1 MTTSSLPGLD
11 AVEREKKV
19 RRFSR
24 LTLLALPL
32 LLFLALFFI
41 WPIIGLLKQ
50 GFYSHGV
57 LSVDNYRRLLDV
69 PIYRIVLQNTFVI
82 AAVVTVS
89 CIVMSYPLAYLM
101 ASVKPALSKLL
112 FFAVLLPFW
121 SSALVRTSAWIAL
134 LQQNGPLNTLLVTTR
149 LIDQPVAFLYN
160 FTGVLIGMT
169 HVLMPFVV
177 LPLYSS
183 FRSMDKSLIQAAQ
196 SLGADSIGIFIRV
209 ILPLTRPGVV
219 AGAIIV
225 FMNAVGYY
233 ITPSLMGGPAQRMIA
248 ELISHNIS
256 DELNWGI
263 AAALAGVLLVTTLFA
278 LWLFNRLFGLDKLMS
293 GPSGKGNQI
302 VTARRTGGGRI
313 SALAG
318 LLCAVFLLLPI
329 VIVIPMSFGT
339 GSFPTFP
346 PAEYGI
352 RWYRNFLG
360 DPKWMAALWQ
370 SLKIGAMVTLVSM
383 LLGATAAL
391 GVYKMRPGRRSWL
404 ETLYI
409 IPMSVPAIIT
419 AVALYYLCGPLGLIN
434 NSVALI
440 IGHTVLATPYVY
452 ITLRAALQAF
462 DPSLELAALS
472 LGASWPQMFRRIMLP
487 ALLPGLVGGAVFAFI
502 TSFDDVVM
510 ALFLTTLR
518 NRTLPKLMY
527 EGLSFDF
534 DPTVISASCVL
545 IAATALILLAHSL
558 PGRQGE
564 KNATTTR

>member
-1 MTTSSLPGLD
+1 MSSTTLSVVG
-11 AVEREKKV
+11 REKGQ
-19 RRFSR
+19 RRYSP
-24 LTLLALPL
+24 LVLLVLPL
-32 LLFLALFFI
+32 LVFLALFFI
-41 WPIIGLLKQ
+41 WPILGLLKQ
-50 GFYSHGV
+50 GFYSHGA
-57 LSVDNYRRLLDV
+57 LSADNYLRLLAV
-69 PIYRIVLQNTFVI
+69 PIYRVVLQNTFTI
-82 AAVVTVS
+82 AAVVTAS
-89 CIVMSYPLAYLM
+89 CVIMSYPLAYLM
-101 ASVKPALSKLL
+101 ASVRPVLAKLL

-134 LQQNGPLNTLLVTTR
+134 LQQNGPLNTLLITTS
-149 LIDQPVAFLYN
+149 LIDRPIAFLYN

-183 FRSMDKSLIQAAQ
+183 FRTLDNSLIQAAQ
-196 SLGADSIGIFIRV
+196 GLGAGSIGIFTRV

-293 GPSGKGNQI
+293 GQAGKGRQMGNG
-302 VTARRTGGGRI
+302 RRTGGGRI

-318 LLCAVFLLLPI
+318 GLCALFLLLPI
-329 VIVIPMSFGT
+329 LVVVPMSFGS

-346 PAEYGI
+346 PTEYGI
-352 RWYRNFLG
+352 RWYRNFFQ
-360 DPKWMAALWQ
+360 DAKWMDALWQ
-370 SLKIGAMVTLVSM
+370 SVKVGAIVTVVSM
-383 LLGATAAL
+383 VLGATAAL
-391 GVYKMRPGRRSWL
+391 GVYKMRAGRRGLL
-404 ETLYI
+404 EALFI

-434 NSVALI
+434 NSLALV

-452 ITLRAALQAF
+452 ITLRAALQSF

-472 LGASWPQMFRRIMLP
+472 LGAGWAQMFRRVMLP
-487 ALLPGLVGGAVFAFI
+487 ALLPGIVGGAVFAFI

-510 ALFLTTLR
+510 SLFLTTLR

-545 IAATALILLAHSL
+545 IAATALILIAHGL
-558 PGRQGE
+558 FGRHGE
-564 KNATTTR
+564 RHATATR

>member
-1 MTTSSLPGLD
+1 MTTSSIPGLKT
-11 AVEREKKV
+11 AERQKRP

-32 LLFLALFFI
+32 LVFLTLFFI

-50 GFYSHGV
+50 GFYSNGA
-57 LSVDNYRRLLDV
+57 LSMDNYLRLLEV

-82 AAVVTVS
+82 ALVVTGS
-89 CIVMSYPLAYLM
+89 CVVMSYPLAYLM
-101 ASVKPALSKLL
+101 ASVRPALSKLL

-134 LQQNGPLNTLLVTTR
+134 LQQNGPLNTLLVSTR

-183 FRSMDKSLIQAAQ
+183 FRAMDKSLIQAAQ
-196 SLGADSIGIFIRV
+196 SLGADSIGIFTRV

-263 AAALAGVLLVTTLFA
+263 AAALAGVLLVTTLFS
-278 LWLFNRLFGLDKLMS
+278 LWLFNRLFGLDKLM
-293 GPSGKGNQI
+293 GGQSGKGSQL
-302 VTARRTGGGRI
+302 TSARRTGGGKI

-329 VIVIPMSFGT
+329 IIVIPMSFGT

-346 PAEYGI
+346 PAEYGV
-352 RWYRNFLG
+352 RWYRHFFA

-370 SLKIGAMVTLVSM
+370 SVKIGAIVTVTSVA
-383 LLGATAAL
+383 LGASAAL
-391 GVYKMRPGRRSWL
+391 AVYKMRPGRKGWL
-404 ETLYI
+404 ETLFI

-419 AVALYYLCGPLGLIN
+419 AVALYYLCGPLGLIK

-452 ITLRAALQAF
+452 ITLRAALQSF

-472 LGASWPQMFRRIMLP
+472 LGASWSQMFKRIMLP
-487 ALLPGLVGGAVFAFI
+487 ALLPGLIGGAIFAFI

-518 NRTLPKLMY
+518 TRTLPKLMY
-527 EGLSFDF
+527 EGLSMDF

-545 IAATALILLAHSL
+545 IAATALILIAHAL
-558 PGRQGE
+558 FARQGD
-564 KNATTTR
+564 KNATATR

>member
-1 MTTSSLPGLD
+1 MSSITLS
-11 AVEREKKV
+11 ATASEKGI

-32 LLFLALFFI
+32 LVFLALFFI
-41 WPIIGLLKQ
+41 WPIIELLKQ
-50 GFYSHGV
+50 GFYSHGA
-57 LSVDNYRRLLDV
+57 LSADNYLHLWNV

-82 AAVVTVS
+82 AAVVTCCCV
-89 CIVMSYPLAYLM
+89 VMSYPLAYLM
-101 ASVKPALSKLL
+101 ASVRPALSKLL

-149 LIDQPVAFLYN
+149 VIDQPIAFLYN

-177 LPLYSS
+177 LPLYAS
-183 FRSMDKSLIQAAQ
+183 FRAMDNSLVQAAQ
-196 SLGADSIGIFIRV
+196 SLGADAIGIFTRV

-225 FMNAVGYY
+225 FMNAIGYY

-263 AAALAGVLLVTTLFA
+263 AAALAGVLLVTTLLA
-278 LWLFNRLFGLDKLMS
+278 LWLFNRLFGLDKLM
-293 GPSGKGNQI
+293 GGQSGKGNQPGG
-302 VTARRTGGGRI
+302 ARRTSGGRF
-313 SALAG
+313 SAMAG
-318 LLCAVFLLLPI
+318 VLCALFLILPI
-329 VIVIPMSFGT
+329 LVVIPISFGT
-339 GSFPTFP
+339 GNFPTFP
-346 PAEYGI
+346 PPQYGL
-352 RWYRNFLG
+352 RWYNNFFA
-360 DPKWMAALWQ
+360 DAKWMAALWQ
-370 SLKIGAMVTLVSM
+370 SVKVGVVVTLLS
-383 LLGATAAL
+383 LILGATAAL
-391 GVYKMRPGRRSWL
+391 GVYKMRSNRKGLL
-404 ETLYI
+404 EILFI

-434 NSVALI
+434 NSLALI
-440 IGHTVLATPYVY
+440 FGHTVLATPFTY
-452 ITLRAALQAF
+452 ITMRAALQRF

-472 LGASWPQMFRRIMLP
+472 LGASWPQMFRRVMLP
-487 ALLPGLVGGAVFAFI
+487 ALLPGMIGGAVFAFI

-545 IAATALILLAHSL
+545 IGATALILLAWSL
-558 PGRQGE
+558 FGRQGE
-564 KNATTTR
+564 KHETTTR

>member
-1 MTTSSLPGLD
+1 MLAIPPTSIAPVD
-11 AVEREKKV
+11 HR

-24 LTLLALPL
+24 MTLLVLPL

-41 WPIIGLLKQ
+41 WPIMGLLKQ
-50 GFYSHGV
+50 GFYVQGL
-57 LSVDNYRRLLDV
+57 LSPDNYLHLLNI

-82 AAVVTVS
+82 ACVVTVS

-101 ASVKPALSKLL
+101 ASVKPAMAKLL

-134 LQQNGPLNTLLVTTR
+134 LQQNGPLNKLLMTLSLV
-149 LIDQPVAFLYN
+149 DHPVAFLYN

-183 FRSMDKSLIQAAQ
+183 FRSMDSSLVQAAQ
-196 SLGADSIGIFIRV
+196 SLGADSIGIFTKV
-209 ILPLTRPGVV
+209 ILPLTRPGMV
-219 AGAIIV
+219 AGSIMV

-248 ELISHNIS
+248 ELISHNIT

-278 LWLFNRLFGLDKLMS
+278 LWLFNRLFGLDKIMGS
-293 GPSGKGNQI
+293 PSGKGSQAVI
-302 VTARRTGGGRI
+302 ARRTGGGRI

-318 LLCAVFLLLPI
+318 VLCALFLLVPI
-329 VIVIPMSFGT
+329 LVVMPMSFGT

-346 PAEYGI
+346 PPAYGL
-352 RWYRNFLG
+352 RWYLSFFE
-360 DPKWMAALWQ
+360 DAKWMSALGQ
-370 SLKIGAMVTLVSM
+370 SVKVGLMVTLVSM
-383 LLGATAAL
+383 VLGATAAM
-391 GVYKMRPGRRSWL
+391 GIHKMRSVRKSWL
-404 ETLYI
+404 ETLFI

-419 AVALYYLCGPLGLIN
+419 AVSLYYLCGPLGWIN
-434 NSVALI
+434 NSVALVL
-440 IGHTVLATPYVY
+440 GHTVLAAPYTY
-452 ITLRAALQAF
+452 ITLRAALKGF
-462 DPSLELAALS
+462 DPNLELAALS
-472 LGASWPQMFRRIMLP
+472 LGASWPQMFRRVMLP
-487 ALLPGLVGGAVFAFI
+487 ALLPGLLGGAIFAFI

-510 ALFLTTLR
+510 ALFLTTIR

-527 EGLSFDF
+527 EGLAFDF

-545 IAATALILLAHSL
+545 IAATAVILIAHSL
-558 PGRQGE
+558 FGRNGG
-564 KNATTTR
+564 KHAATTR